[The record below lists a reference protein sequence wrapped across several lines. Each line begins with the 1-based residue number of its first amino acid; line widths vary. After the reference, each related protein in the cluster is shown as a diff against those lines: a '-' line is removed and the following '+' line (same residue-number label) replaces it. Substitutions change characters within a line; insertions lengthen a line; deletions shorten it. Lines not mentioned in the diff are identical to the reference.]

1 MDLVSN
7 TAATVF
13 VPVTCYTGDTETGV
27 KVPATA
33 HTHDGFR
40 AWAVSDD
47 FPQGVRATF
56 IAGEILVDMSPEYFE
71 SHNFLKTEISAVIYG
86 IVRQEKLG
94 RFFSDG
100 ALITNEAAALSC
112 EPDATFVSH
121 ESFRSGRCR
130 LTEGVSRPND
140 SKELVGSPD
149 WVVEIVSKSS
159 VRKDKQL
166 LRKAYFDAG
175 VQEYWLIDAL
185 SDQVDFELLTRDN
198 AGFVAIEPQDG
209 WLTSTVF
216 SRAFRLTQ
224 RRDAA
229 GYVEWSLEVK

>member
-1 MDLVSN
+1 MDLVSH

-13 VPVTCYTGDTETGV
+13 VPVTCFTGDSETGV
-27 KVPATA
+27 KVPASA
-33 HTHDGFR
+33 HTHEGFR
-40 AWAVSDD
+40 EWAVSDD
-47 FPQGVRATF
+47 FPKGVRATF

-100 ALITNEAAALSC
+100 SLITNEAAALSC
-112 EPDATFVSH
+112 EPDASFVSYA
-121 ESFRSGRCR
+121 SLRSGRCR
-130 LTEGVSRPND
+130 LTEGVSRPDD

-149 WVVEIVSKSS
+149 WVVEILSKSS

-166 LRKAYFDAG
+166 LRKAYYDAG

-185 SDQVDFELLTRDN
+185 GDQVDFQLLARGDD
-198 AGFVAIEPQDG
+198 GFVATEPQEG

-216 SRAFRLTQ
+216 ARAFRLTQ
-224 RRDAA
+224 QRDAA
-229 GYVEWSLEVK
+229 GFLEWSLEVK